1 MGDWDCCGYSQRY
14 LSLTPSVRVEG
25 GVELVSVYVIMLSDG
40 QTQTQDVI
48 ILRNNRGQI
57 IDMARDRIQRY

>member
-1 MGDWDCCGYSQRY
+1 M
-14 LSLTPSVRVEG
+14 SLPPSVRVEG